1 MIKPINNKPTLE
13 CKLCGSSNVARV
25 FKYQDLPLYNLNYL
39 NTQEDALKAKK
50 ADVDFVLCHDCGFL
64 FNSIYKQ
71 LNYKVEY
78 NACRSDSH
86 VFNQYLS
93 NVVKFVISNMDTK
106 RPLNKIYKVV
116 EVGAGDCQ
124 FATMLNNSIKNVI
137 YNAYDPSWEMC
148 NVDIKHDNPCHQG
161 GVNKFAEYYCI
172 QNDNPDLVVS
182 RHVLEH
188 QSDVKKFI
196 SILCRENPEYI
207 FIEIPCSSFVMKG
220 NWHYYSNEHCSY
232 LDTESLDLLMGKF
245 EYKQVIIEHVFNTEN
260 IIAIYK
266 RRVQKKYLTP
276 ELSIKN
282 SGIQFE
288 KFKTWRR
295 HTLEKINKNDMIWG
309 AAGKGVMMMNILGM
323 ANDKIPFICDK
334 NPDIWG
340 KFIPITAN
348 KIISPSELKKIEFGK
363 IIVMNELYLDE
374 IKSEIISMGIDTD
387 VVFIGNL

>member
-161 GVNKFAEYYCI
+161 G
-172 QNDNPDLVVS
+172 
-182 RHVLEH
+182 
-188 QSDVKKFI
+188 
-196 SILCRENPEYI
+196 
-207 FIEIPCSSFVMKG
+207 G
-220 NWHYYSNEHCSY
+220 
-232 LDTESLDLLMGKF
+232 
-245 EYKQVIIEHVFNTEN
+245 
-260 IIAIYK
+260 
-266 RRVQKKYLTP
+266 
-276 ELSIKN
+276 
-282 SGIQFE
+282 
-288 KFKTWRR
+288 
-295 HTLEKINKNDMIWG
+295 
-309 AAGKGVMMMNILGM
+309 
-323 ANDKIPFICDK
+323 
-334 NPDIWG
+334 
-340 KFIPITAN
+340 
-348 KIISPSELKKIEFGK
+348 
-363 IIVMNELYLDE
+363 
-374 IKSEIISMGIDTD
+374 
-387 VVFIGNL
+387 